1 MFSDVTHSL
10 RNINNIIKGKEE
22 GIKLVEEL
30 YNKKAE
36 DHYKRTG
43 ETLTMSKSEFN
54 DMVAKALSNELE
66 ELILVLALMSL
77 FFWAASASDDEEDP
91 EVKGFWTWSARTI
104 DRVRDE
110 IAFFYDPR
118 SLVQI
123 LNGSLFPSLGVLTD
137 AFNMISSIMSEGFGY
152 TLKGLGFDE
161 KGDEI
166 IEETKVL
173 KYIFKSFPITKE
185 LLTYLVMYDKE
196 LANEL
201 GIRITKESRVNR

>member
-1 MFSDVTHSL
+1 MT
-10 RNINNIIKGKEE
+10 R
-22 GIKLVEEL
+22 
-30 YNKKAE
+30 AE
-36 DHYKRTG
+36 FT
-43 ETLTMSKSEFN
+43 
-54 DMVAKALSNELE
+54 DMVAKALSVEVQELT
-66 ELILVLALMSL
+66 LVLALMSL

-91 EVKGFWTWSARTI
+91 EIKGFWTWSARTV

-137 AFNMISSIMSEGFGY
+137 GFNMISSIMSEGFGY
-152 TLKGLGFDE
+152 GLKGIGLDE

-166 IEETKVL
+166 IEKTKVL